1 MATIRTAVQNLIGG
15 VSQHPNATRL
25 VNQCEVQDNAY
36 SSVVDGLGKRQPTE
50 HIQWLWKLTH
60 SGPVPDL
67 DTAKF
72 HWIDISDTERYVAI
86 FSGDFISGVK
96 VFDISDGTEI
106 TTATDGDLDT
116 TKYLYQD
123 AEPSYPPSAG
133 VPVPRDNFR
142 CVTIADTT
150 YIANKNVV
158 VKRDE
163 TLGPHDSYN
172 AYSAGSDWKSKSAR
186 RWFIGFR
193 HTNFLTT
200 YKVRVNFK
208 TGPEYDNPP
217 NFPNAT
223 FAEFWDPPIDDYNSL
238 PKSYW
243 LQETESWVK
252 TWNGDTKQAVTYGTQ
267 GQEAAG
273 YGKSTDNPP
282 FNPTNQQFRGY
293 QVGWTEPTT
302 LLKLLFAM
310 NNVGTGGNRYNGG
323 IRAAHNVIKVLPED
337 LKPVGNL
344 LILDPTIV
352 DNVMKLEMHRWQRDY
367 TWYREEMK
375 VQVVDS
381 GSVGEIGF
389 SADSNSNQ
397 IQIGDGGLFAFSTEV
412 QSIAQLP
419 LVCEHGH
426 IVKVAG
432 LPDTDDDEY
441 YVEFA
446 LTDREVNPSS
456 LDNMGTG
463 YWKEGMASGAY
474 SKLDRKTMPIQ
485 LVREADS
492 SPGNTKG
499 WKFTLKQADW
509 AERTVGDDSESSN
522 PFPSFLNQKINDVFL
537 WRNRLGFLSGS
548 RVVMS
553 EADQFDNF
561 FRTTVRQV
569 LDSDPIDRDAAI
581 NRPVDLQYAIPL
593 EEQLILWSD
602 RTQFVMNADPVLTPR
617 TASVAPITYYD
628 NMRDVRPLPMERGI
642 FFPYQA
648 GGEAYSQI
656 RQMRRIVDSDNFDAF
671 PATSQ
676 VPRYIKG
683 DVVAMAAT
691 SVESALAVITNP
703 PGEKNYVYIYKW
715 QDVNGN
721 RVLSAWQRFDL
732 GPSGEYGAGSPY
744 MYATEVAALTFFKD
758 SLYMVVKRRDGRVH
772 GSGADQY
779 HLEKITFS
787 GPRQPDTYGYLDGDL
802 EEECRVF
809 LDRRITE
816 ADCTVTYDSTN
827 KEMRIR
833 LPYSI
838 QTDVGSEPVDDKMV
852 IMQRAQ
858 ATDGPT
864 LIPWDFTTEQETVG
878 SRTYSVLKVEDKSGA
893 LYAFYTG
900 NLLKWYVGQKYTMT
914 YQFSEPSLRE
924 SRRDGTLHDIK
935 TGRLTLLRGHLAY
948 EDSGYLKVTV
958 APRTDASGDSVVS
971 RDTWEYVVP
980 FLEMGMGATELG
992 GLNIRDGVLPFGI
1005 NAQPGHCTITVTNDT
1020 PYPSNP
1026 KSLELEASYTRRSRM
1041 YSR

>member
-1 MATIRTAVQNLIGG
+1 MKAIRFAVQNLIGG
-15 VSQHPNATRL
+15 VSQHPNSSRL
-25 VNQCEVQDNAY
+25 ENQCEVQDNAY
-36 SSVVDGLGKRQPTE
+36 SSLVDGLGKRQPSE
-50 HIQWLWKLTH
+50 HVQWL
-60 SGPVPDL
+60 DL
-67 DTAKF
+67 QGNKDSNAFADAKY
-72 HWIDISDTERYVAI
+72 HWIDSGENQRYLAI
-86 FSGDFISGVK
+86 FHSSFTKGFAVYDV
-96 VFDISDGTEI
+96 SDGTLMNTEVDDND
-106 TTATDGDLDT
+106 ARRG
-116 TKYLYQD
+116 YLYSD
-123 AEPSYPPSAG
+123 LGDG
-133 VPVPRDNFR
+133 VPVPKDDFR
-142 CVTIADTT
+142 CVSVGDTT
-150 YIANKNVV
+150 YVV
-158 VKRDE
+158 NRKRTTAKDATE
-163 TLGPHDSYN
+163 TPHDQVTIG
-172 AYSAGSDWKSKSAR
+172 AETHSKSAR
-186 RWFIGFR
+186 RWFLAFLA
-193 HTNFLTT
+193 TNYLTD
-200 YKVRVNFK
+200 YRVRLNTQ
-208 TGPEYDNPP
+208 TGANYTVPAQAN
-217 NFPNAT
+217 
-223 FAEFWDPPIDDYNSL
+223 FWDPPIEDYNNV
-238 PKSYW
+238 PKETW
-243 LQETESWVK
+243 LKESEAWVK
-252 TWNGDTKQAVTYGTQ
+252 TFNGDYSKGTHPN
-267 GQEAAG
+267 GAG
-273 YGKSTDNPP
+273 YGTDKDQPP
-282 FNPTNQQFRGY
+282 YSPPADSRGY
-293 QVGWTEPTT
+293 MVAWLKPS
-302 LLKLLFAM
+302 KLLDLLYRL
-310 NNVGTGGNRYNGG
+310 NKEGTGARRYHGG
-323 IRAAHNVIKVLPED
+323 IVAAYNEVKVLTEGLDGATP
-337 LKPVGNL
+337 GASL
-344 LILDPTIV
+344 LRLPAIV
-352 DNVMKLEMHRWQRDY
+352 NNVMKVELRSDIADTHPYYRDSF
-367 TWYREEMK
+367 RIA
-375 VQVVDS
+375 VIDS
-381 GSVGEIGF
+381 GEGAQLNF
-389 SADSNSNQ
+389 ST
-397 IQIGDGGLFAFSTEV
+397 QIGDAAYATGNGGLQAFSTEV
-412 QSIAQLP
+412 QNINQLP
-419 LVCEHGH
+419 LICEHGH
-426 IVKVAG
+426 IVKITG
-432 LPDTDDDEY
+432 IEELENDDY
-441 YVEFA
+441 YVKFVQ
-446 LTDREVNPSS
+446 TDAGKLETTYPT
-456 LDNMGTG
+456 DNMGQG
-463 YWKEGMASGAY
+463 YWEESLGPLVTTQY
-474 SKLDRKTMPIQ
+474 DLTTMPIE
-485 LVREADS
+485 LERIEDAGAPKGYKFRLKV
-492 SPGNTKG
+492 GNWT
-499 WKFTLKQADW
+499 A
-509 AERTVGDDSESSN
+509 RTVGDDESN
-522 PFPSFLNQKINDVFL
+522 PFPSFIGEKISDIFL
-537 WRNRLGFLSGS
+537 WRNRLGLLAGS
-548 RVVMS
+548 RIVMS
-553 EADQFDNF
+553 EADEYGNF
-561 FRTTVRQV
+561 FRTTVKQL
-569 LDSDPIDRDAAI
+569 LDSDPIDRDASLD
-581 NRPVDLQYAIPL
+581 RPVVLQYAVPL
-593 EEQLILWSD
+593 EEQLVVFSD
-602 RTQFVMNADPVLTPR
+602 RTQFLVTADPILTPK
-617 TASVAPITYYD
+617 TASVLPVTYFEAS
-628 NMRDVRPLPMERGI
+628 RSVRPLAVERGI

-721 RVLSAWQRFDL
+721 RVMSAWQRFDL

-924 SRRDGTLHDIK
+924 PRRDGTLHDIK